1 MTQAVKKDFNPV
13 HFIIFCVIALSGWF
27 IPAVAPI
34 TAEGMRLLTVFLAAI
49 YGWTVTAEPWPS
61 FMVLV
66 FVPFTGLI
74 NQAGTIALSWGTD
87 ATLFMVMLM
96 VLVAFLEATG
106 ATSFVASFLMTR
118 KFLKGHPWRLIF
130 MLFLVAWILASVGQ
144 IGAGMFITWG
154 FIYKI
159 CGMLGYKPYDK
170 FSTLMVFGVAV
181 MGALSLSA
189 VPWANNALVILSS
202 YMQTSGEQINYVHYM
217 AYSLPVGLFSII
229 GFLGLCKFVFKLDVS
244 RLKDFDASQFDAKDA
259 ELTTERK
266 IALLSLAVLILV
278 IVIPSV
284 LPVGNP
290 IRTFSDSMGL
300 SMKAAL
306 LFAVLGLIKVDGK
319 QVFNFPQ
326 LASKGVPWN
335 MVMMICAIYCFVGL
349 LGNEAAGIS
358 AFLGQ
363 LFTPMFQGKSTV
375 VLFLLIMLIT
385 IILTNFMI
393 NMVVA
398 VIMISATVPMAAA
411 LGINP
416 LQIVYLI
423 TVSCT
428 IAFMLPPASA
438 ASCILFAN
446 TEWVRA
452 KDIYKYAFPTI
463 ILIAVVA
470 LVWNLVMFAF

>member
-13 HFIIFCVIALSGWF
+13 YFAIFCVIALSGWF
-27 IPAVAPI
+27 IPPVAPI
-34 TAEGMRLLTVFLAAI
+34 TTEGMRLLTVFLAAI
-49 YGWTVTAEPWPS
+49 FGWTVTNETWPS

-66 FVPFTGLI
+66 FVPFTGLL
-74 NQAGTIALSWGTD
+74 NQSGTLALSWGSD
-87 ATLFMVMLM
+87 ATLFMVILM
-96 VLVAFLEATG
+96 VLVGFLETTG
-106 ATSFVASFLMTR
+106 ATSYIASFLMTR

-130 MLFLVAWILASVGQ
+130 MLFLVAWVLSSLGQ
-144 IGAGMFITWG
+144 ISAGMYITWG

-159 CGMLGYKPYDK
+159 CGMLGYKPYEK

-202 YMQTSGEQINYVHYM
+202 YMQTSGTQINYVHYM

-244 RLKDFDASQFDAKDA
+244 RLKDFDASQFDKKDS
-259 ELTTERK
+259 ELTPERK
-266 IALLSLAVLILV
+266 IALLSLAILV
-278 IVIPSV
+278 ICIVVPSV
-284 LPVGNP
+284 LPATNP
-290 IRTFSDSMGL
+290 IRVFSDSMGL
-300 SMKAAL
+300 SMKGLL
-306 LFAVLGLIKVDGK
+306 LFAVLSLIKVDGK
-319 QVFNFPQ
+319 KVFNFPQ
-326 LASKGVPWN
+326 LASKSVPWN
-335 MVMMICAIYCFVGL
+335 MIMMICAIYCFVGL

-385 IILTNFMI
+385 VFLTNFMI

-398 VIMISATVPMAAA
+398 VIMISATLPVVAT
-411 LGINP
+411 LGVNP
-416 LQIVYLI
+416 LQVVYLI
-423 TVSCT
+423 TISCT

-446 TEWVRA
+446 TEWVKA
-452 KDIYKYAFPTI
+452 KDVYKYSFPTI
-463 ILIAVVA
+463 VLISVVA
-470 LVWNLVMFAF
+470 LLWNIIMFSF